1 MANDEWEDV
10 EVPRGSYISWGE
22 VGQSV
27 TIEVV
32 SYSPTA
38 GSGYNNEEV
47 PEVVGILM
55 ADAINYRK
63 GVKETLSKGEFVT
76 ITCSQ
81 ANINKAI
88 RAAVVEPGNLVRIT
102 FEDTY
107 KTDKGDGKSFKVQVN
122 RHGAPGKVDAGS
134 LV

>member
-1 MANDEWEDV
+1 MSDNWEDV
-10 EVPRGSYISWGE
+10 DVPRGSYISWGE
-22 VGQSV
+22 VGQTV

-32 SYSPTA
+32 SYSATA
-38 GSGYNNEEV
+38 GSGYKDEQV
-47 PEVVGILM
+47 PEVVGILQL
-55 ADAINYRK
+55 DCINYRK

-81 ANINKAI
+81 ANINKAV
-88 RAAVVEPGNLVRIT
+88 RAAALEPGNLVRIT

-107 KTDKGDGKSFKVQVN
+107 ETPKGDGKAFKVQVN
-122 RHGAPGKVDAGS
+122 RNHATTKPSAGE